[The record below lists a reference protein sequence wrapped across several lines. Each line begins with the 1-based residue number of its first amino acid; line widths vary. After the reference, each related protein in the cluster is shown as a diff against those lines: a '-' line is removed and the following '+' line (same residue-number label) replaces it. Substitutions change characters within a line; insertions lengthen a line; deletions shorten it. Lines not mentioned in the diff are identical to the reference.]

1 MNSTALK
8 IACPEVTPMANAI
21 ADFKEYLECGHP
33 VTTVRAYLSDLDD
46 LDAFLNLPPES
57 ITLKDMR
64 RYLRHLID
72 RGLDASTISR
82 KLTAIRTFFR
92 LGIQSGWANENPAA
106 DVKAPKREERLPHYL
121 NEDEVNHLLDA
132 PNNPRDKAIL
142 EVLYAAGVRVSEL
155 VGIADCDVDLSAGT
169 VKVLGKGGRER
180 YACLHEGAVGAIR
193 EWRAERGENERGEN
207 ERLFPLTDRTV
218 RRVLAKWI
226 KAAGLSDKTSPH
238 TIRHSFATHLL
249 DNGAD
254 IREVQ
259 VLLGHKTIQSTQI
272 YAHVS
277 AARQKEVY
285 EKCHPRSN

>member
-8 IACPEVTPMANAI
+8 IACPVAPMAA
-21 ADFKEYLECGHP
+21 ATDDFIEYLEVECRYP
-33 VTTVRAYLSDLDD
+33 ATTVRAYIGDLDD
-46 LDAFLNLPPES
+46 LTAFLGDRAPASINLD
-57 ITLKDMR
+57 DMR
-64 RYLRHLID
+64 DYLRHLTD
-72 RGLDASTISR
+72 RGLGASTIGR

-92 LGIQSGWANENPAA
+92 LGIRSGWAAENPAA

-180 YACLHEGAVGAIR
+180 YACLHEQAVKAIR
-193 EWRAERGENERGEN
+193 EWQAERGVSD
-207 ERLFPLTDRTV
+207 RLFNLTDRTV

-259 VLLGHKTIQSTQI
+259 VLLGHKSIQSTQV

-277 AARQKEVY
+277 TVRQQSVY
-285 EKCHPRSN
+285 TRCHPRSN